1 MSSSHAP
8 TSPPGDGDDAGTVR
22 YDPRDPFW
30 RDIEAEESDDDM
42 EYIPASQGSDGEGDD
57 DLDISFHDAAE
68 HLSNLSGVELVFE
81 STNDDDDDDD
91 DEDDEDDDEDQDQDE
106 DGEGEEEE
114 DDGARR
120 PVYITRDQIMQLL
133 GHAGLSRIFA
143 SDITTRA
150 AARRARTDG
159 DNEDDSDPGT
169 GYDAVGPR
177 SSRRAR
183 RARGEALYEKVPSEQ
198 GQELMNGGLFG
209 SNTRREDTVRRKKRL
224 AYNIMRREL
233 GVGSA
238 GRQKN
243 VTQLMKQDM
252 LPESAADTIIH
263 YNARCYSGQFSDDG
277 NFFFSCAQDFRVR
290 MYDTSNPYDWKYYK
304 SVVYPYG
311 QWTITDASLSP
322 DNRFLAY
329 SSIRS
334 IVCLA
339 GTDPADD
346 SEPSLLDLSHLG
358 TGTPR
363 GFHTYFGIWS
373 IRFSGDGREIVAGTG
388 DNSVYVYDIER
399 RQSVLRIPGHEDDVN
414 AVCFGDSQ
422 SPHILYSGSDDTTLK
437 VWDRRSMGDGR
448 EAGVFLGHTE
458 GLTYVDSKGD
468 GRYVLSNGKD
478 QTAKLWDLRK
488 MMSKE
493 KADGIDPNHYTTRFE
508 YRSNAYDPADFRP
521 HPHDCSLVTFRGHKV
536 LKTLIRCHFSPPG
549 STDSRYVYSGS
560 YDGSVYVWNLDAT
573 LAGKVNVLKATKN
586 SRPRDP
592 ELMAETY
599 DYWGR
604 NGGNWMTCVRDASW
618 HPNAPLIAAT
628 SWNGWGTSQGTCTV
642 HSWNDG
648 LDADEAEP
656 QMGRRVNAQ
665 LQHDER
671 LYRSAEEARSRRQ
684 PAWYENDE
692 WEDDE

>member
-8 TSPPGDGDDAGTVR
+8 TSPPTEEDTARTIV
-22 YDPRDPFW
+22 YDPNDPFW
-30 RDIEAEESDDDM
+30 RDTEDDDDDM
-42 EYIPASQGSDGEGDD
+42 DFVPAEEGTDDNEDGEGD
-57 DLDISFHDAAE
+57 LSFHDAAE
-68 HLSNLSGVELVFE
+68 RLSNLSGVEIAFE
-81 STNDDDDDDD
+81 YTDDN
-91 DEDDEDDDEDQDQDE
+91 DEDDDEEDDE
-106 DGEGEEEE
+106 DEDDEEENEEE
-114 DDGARR
+114 DENGDDDDPDDPRQ
-120 PVYITRDQIMQLL
+120 PVMITREQIMQLL
-133 GHAGLSRIFA
+133 GHAGLGRIFA
-143 SDITTRA
+143 TDFIPRSGL
-150 AARRARTDG
+150 RRRRLDDDEQG
-159 DNEDDSDPGT
+159 DEEDSNAGT
-169 GYDAVGPR
+169 GYDPIGTRSSGRRRGPR
-177 SSRRAR
+177 GRD
-183 RARGEALYEKVPSEQ
+183 LFEKVPSEQ
-198 GQELMNGGLFG
+198 GQELMQGGNFG
-209 SNTRREDTVRRKKRL
+209 TNPRSEDTLQRKKKL

-233 GVGSA
+233 GIGGD

-243 VTQLMKQDM
+243 STRLLRQDM
-252 LPESAADTIIH
+252 IPESVADTIIH

-277 NFFFSCAQDFRVR
+277 NFFFSCAQDFKVR

-304 SVVYPYG
+304 TVRYDGG

-334 IVCLA
+334 IVALA
-339 GTDPADD
+339 HTDPDND
-346 SEPSLLDLSHLG
+346 SDPHYLDFSDLG
-358 TGTPR
+358 RPAPR
-363 GFHTYFGIWS
+363 GFRGYFGIWS

-388 DNSVYVYDIER
+388 DSSVYVYDIER
-399 RQSVLRIPGHEDDVN
+399 RQSVLRIPGHQDDVN
-414 AVCFGDSQ
+414 AVCFGDTQ

-493 KADGIDPNHYTTRFE
+493 KADRIDPNAYTNRFE
-508 YRSNAYDPADFRP
+508 YRSNAYDFDDYRP

-560 YDGSVYVWNLDAT
+560 YDGSVYIWNMDAT
-573 LAGKVNVLKATKN
+573 LAGKVDVLKATRN
-586 SRPRDP
+586 SRPRDAD
-592 ELMAETY
+592 LLSGMY
-599 DYWGR
+599 DHWGR
-604 NGGNWMTCVRDASW
+604 NEGRWQTCVRDASW
-618 HPNAPLIAAT
+618 HPNAPMIAAT

-642 HSWNDG
+642 HTWNDG
-648 LDADEAEP
+648 LEEDEAEP
-656 QMGRRVNAQ
+656 KIGRRVNAQ

-671 LYRSAEEARSRRQ
+671 LYRSAEGRARRH
-684 PAWYENDE
+684 PMWYEDMMNE
-692 WEDDE
+692 E

>member
-1 MSSSHAP
+1 V
-8 TSPPGDGDDAGTVR
+8 D
-22 YDPRDPFW
+22 
-30 RDIEAEESDDDM
+30 EDDD
-42 EYIPASQGSDGEGDD
+42 GEDEED
-57 DLDISFHDAAE
+57 EDEDE
-68 HLSNLSGVELVFE
+68 
-81 STNDDDDDDD
+81 DDDD
-91 DEDDEDDDEDQDQDE
+91 DE
-106 DGEGEEEE
+106 EE
-114 DDGARR
+114 DEEAEAEGADGAPR
-120 PVYITRDQIMQLL
+120 PVYITREQIMQLL
-133 GHAGLSRIFA
+133 GHAGLGRIFA
-143 SDITTRA
+143 SDLTPR
-150 AARRARTDG
+150 AARRMNLRAMAEDDG
-159 DNEDDSDPGT
+159 DEQDDDRGT
-169 GYDAVGPR
+169 GYDSISTGRSLRNRGPR
-177 SSRRAR
+177 GRA
-183 RARGEALYEKVPSEQ
+183 AFSKVPSEQ
-198 GQELMNGGLFG
+198 GQELMNGGSFG
-209 SNTRREDTVRRKKRL
+209 SSPRSEDTVKRKKKL
-224 AYNIMRREL
+224 AYDIMRRSL
-233 GVGSA
+233 GLGSE

-243 VTQLMKQDM
+243 ATRLLKQDM
-252 LPESAADTIIH
+252 IPESVADTIIH

-339 GTDPADD
+339 PTDPEDE
-346 SEPSLLDLSHLG
+346 SEPNLLDFANIG
-358 TGTPR
+358 TRSPR

-399 RQSVLRIPGHEDDVN
+399 RQSILRIPGHQDDVN
-414 AVCFGDSQ
+414 AVCFGDQQ
-422 SPHILYSGSDDTTLK
+422 SPHILYSGSDDTTIK

-488 MMSKE
+488 MISTDKV
-493 KADGIDPNHYTTRFE
+493 DRIDTQAYTTRFE
-508 YRSNAYDPADFRP
+508 YRSNAYDENDYRP

-560 YDGSVYVWNLDAT
+560 YDGSVYIWNMDAT

-592 ELMAETY
+592 ELLAETY

-604 NGGNWMTCVRDASW
+604 NGGSWMTCVRDASW
-618 HPNAPLIAAT
+618 HPHVPMIAGMLLHPLFFALQHLLTPELAT

-642 HSWNDG
+642 HTWNDG
-648 LDADEAEP
+648 LEEDEAEP
-656 QMGRRVNAQ
+656 RVGRRVNAQ
-665 LQHDER
+665 FQHDER
-671 LYRSAEEARSRRQ
+671 LYRSAEGRSRRQ
-684 PAWYENDE
+684 PMWYDDWEND
-692 WEDDE
+692 D